1 MLDAHTYSGF
11 LDELEKIAASSA
23 RLTVAKARTGRRP
36 ISVDNLLKKDNAGEL
51 HKKADVEEKHKLH
64 GHMTF
69 QGIPIA
75 IENRKGSIRE
85 GVDPDGK
92 PWKTTFELPYGY
104 IKKTEGKDGEEIDA
118 YIGPASDAPN
128 AFVVHQRKIDGTG
141 HDEDKVFFGMHSEEA
156 TRKAYLKHYN
166 KAGPKLLGDITS
178 ISIEE
183 LKKKLEEKRKHIKLA
198 EVDIENTSLYGEK
211 AQRMPAKKGD
221 LPDRDQAADG
231 NKLATMGSG
240 GAFSE
245 KKGDVPS
252 RDGNSAGNEKTK
264 QEIGDQPTFI
274 PTNAAQLSSETGA
287 LSR

>member
-1 MLDAHTYSGF
+1 MLDAHTYGGF

-23 RLTVAKARTGRRP
+23 RLTVSKTRTGRRP
-36 ISVDNLLKKDNAGEL
+36 ISVENLLKKDKAGEL
-51 HKKADVEEKHKLH
+51 HKKAEEEHKLH
-64 GHMTF
+64 GHMEF

-75 IENRKGSIRE
+75 IENRKGSTRE

-92 PWKTTFELPYGY
+92 PWKTTFALPYGY

-118 YIGPASDAPN
+118 YIGPASDAPT

-141 HDEDKVFFGMHSEEA
+141 HDEDKVFLGMLSEAA

-166 KAGPKLLGDITS
+166 KVGPKLLGDITS
-178 ISIEE
+178 ISIED

-211 AQRMPAKKGD
+211 ATQRLPAKKGD

-231 NKLATMGSG
+231 NKLAWMGSG
-240 GAFSE
+240 GAYSG

-252 RDGNSAGNEKTK
+252 RDGNSVGNEKAK

-274 PTNAAQLSSETGA
+274 PTTAAQLSSETGA